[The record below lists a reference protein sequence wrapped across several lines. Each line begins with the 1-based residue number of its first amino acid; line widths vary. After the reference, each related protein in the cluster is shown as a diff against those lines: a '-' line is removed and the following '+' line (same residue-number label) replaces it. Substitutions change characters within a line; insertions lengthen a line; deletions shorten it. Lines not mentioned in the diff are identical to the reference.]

1 MHGTLPTAPTC
12 SCILFL
18 PLHQTVTPN
27 PDSAADYVYEMDTPN
42 PDSAA
47 DYVYKTDTPNP
58 DSVVYYVYENFKER
72 MDMAILNTVGFGQ
85 LCISCWMGNVVT

>member
-47 DYVYKTDTPNP
+47 
-58 DSVVYYVYENFKER
+58 YYVYETFKER
-72 MDMAILNTVGFGQ
+72 MDMAILNTVGLGQ
-85 LCISCWMGNVVT
+85 LYISCWMGNVVT